1 MLLGSKPSLMTSPS
15 SSSEYVRLP
24 SSEQVCWC
32 DSGADTYTKCF
43 VSSSFHAAPPSF
55 RALTLS
61 MPSAAWSSTTKSTS
75 WLRPDFADP
84 EDVDSSRM
92 RPLSTGARDF
102 DVPPL
107 CVRCLPC
114 SMSFFISLSRLA
126 LFFRVGWMRLRFVD
140 VVMISG
146 SDPNHCSADGTW
158 AVMTGYC
165 SNISLTTHLVTY
177 PGTYIPISKFEYFG
191 A

>member
-1 MLLGSKPSLMTSPS
+1 
-15 SSSEYVRLP
+15 
-24 SSEQVCWC
+24 
-32 DSGADTYTKCF
+32 
-43 VSSSFHAAPPSF
+43 
-55 RALTLS
+55 

-75 WLRPDFADP
+75 WLRPDFAEP
-84 EDVDSSRM
+84 EDADSSRM

-102 DVPPL
+102 EVPPS
-107 CVRCLPC
+107 CVRCFPS
-114 SMSFFISLSRLA
+114 SMSFWISLSRLA

-165 SNISLTTHLVTY
+165 MNVSLTTRLVTLLI
-177 PGTYIPISKFEYFG
+177 TYIPIPKFEYPG
-191 A
+191 AREKPFVLGIKVRLLDIWVSIVIFWPSGL